1 MKLMHTSLRW
11 LVAGIAVATLV
22 SCETSQPTTVGV
34 YKSSQATASASE
46 YDYTNHPG
54 MTTPSTQLQ

>member
-1 MKLMHTSLRW
+1 MKIALTSLRW
-11 LVAGIAVATLV
+11 LVAGIAVATLA

-34 YKSSQATASASE
+34 YKSNPTTASASE